1 MLAAFCWLG
10 LNVPRAT
17 RTLELASFFCR
28 YKGAFIGFLYVL
40 LQQMHIEPHW
50 APQGWGDRV
59 NEQTLHHYWTHLGTL
74 GSGIK
79 QLPRAQTLWAVS
91 RVVRA
96 NGAPELESPA

>member
-50 APQGWGDRV
+50 APQGLGDRV
-59 NEQTLHHYWTHLGTL
+59 NGPQSFLMPFLARE
-74 GSGIK
+74 SGK
-79 QLPRAQTLWAVS
+79 R
-91 RVVRA
+91 
-96 NGAPELESPA
+96 GG

>member
-1 MLAAFCWLG
+1 MTSTTHQPAIPFCPAILRKWVWG
-10 LNVPRAT
+10 LSHSS
-17 RTLELASFFCR
+17 L
-28 YKGAFIGFLYVL
+28 
-40 LQQMHIEPHW
+40 IE
-50 APQGWGDRV
+50 GWGDRV